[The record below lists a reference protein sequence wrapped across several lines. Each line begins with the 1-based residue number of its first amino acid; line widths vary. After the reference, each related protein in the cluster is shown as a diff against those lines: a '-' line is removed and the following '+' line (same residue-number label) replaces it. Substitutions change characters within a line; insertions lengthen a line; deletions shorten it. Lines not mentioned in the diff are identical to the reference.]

1 MDNKQLSVSFRPF
14 RYSTFRFTHVNYIMV
29 LLLLPAFIHGVTLYG
44 GFAVRVVTLSIVFCM
59 VADVVFEKLFGHV
72 SRFYDGSTVLTG
84 MLIGMLLPPLTP
96 WWILL
101 FTSVSAMF
109 LGKQL
114 FGGAGGSPFN
124 AVCIAWAVVMI
135 SWPDLI
141 NPTYG
146 SVSFD
151 LPFSTTY
158 PLAEVRRLGADAL
171 ENFPVKSLF
180 MGKQAG
186 CIGTGSPVLL
196 LAGGIVGMLLGI
208 IPWIIPVSFIGALLL
223 SAIVASTFGLSE
235 AGWQF
240 HLVTGFSMIG
250 VFFLAADMSSRP
262 VSYKVMLWYGAAAGM
277 LTMAFRLW
285 SAFPEGLPFAL
296 LIVNSTIPLLDRGT
310 SPKIVPQPEVYR
322 L

>member
-1 MDNKQLSVSFRPF
+1 MGNKHLSVSFRPF
-14 RYSTFRFTHVNYIMV
+14 SYSALQFVHVNYIMM

-44 GFAVRVVTLSIVFCM
+44 GFAVRVVTLSVVFC
-59 VADVVFEKLFGHV
+59 VVTDAVFEKIFRHD
-72 SRFYDGSTVLTG
+72 SRMYDGSTLLTG

-96 WWILL
+96 WWILM

-124 AVCIAWAVVMI
+124 AACIGWAVVMV

-151 LPFSTTY
+151 LPFSTAY
-158 PLAEVRRLGADAL
+158 PLDEVRRVGADVL
-171 ENFPVKSLF
+171 DNFPVTSLF
-180 MGKQAG
+180 WGKQAG

-196 LAGGIVGMLLGI
+196 LAGGVIGILLGI
-208 IPWIIPVSFIGALLL
+208 IPWIIPVSFIGAFMF
-223 SAIVASTFGLSE
+223 SAIVASASGVSE
-235 AGWQF
+235 ASWQF
-240 HLVTGFSMIG
+240 NLVTGYSMIG
-250 VFFLAADMSSRP
+250 AFFLAADMSSRP
-262 VSYKVMLWYGAAAGM
+262 VSYRVMVWYGGVTGVLA
-277 LTMAFRLW
+277 MAFRLW
-285 SAFPEGLPFAL
+285 GAFPEELPFAL
-296 LIVNSTIPLLDRGT
+296 LIVNCTIPLLDRGAP
-310 SPKIVPQPEVYR
+310 PKVQRKPEVCQ